1 MIQTNNDVHGQFA
14 GFFRDKA
21 LYPFAYLVSRR
32 LAEGHICLDLD
43 ELGGEIDTS
52 ILKVLPMVAAPG
64 SRQPFILQHNRLYL
78 ERYHRYETRI
88 LNRLSAFLNTEQKVA
103 QERTAAIQQHAD
115 LIRNL
120 FPQETDNAALPPDE
134 QLNWQLSAAVCGALN
149 DFTIITGGPGTGK
162 TATVARLLAVLYTL
176 EPELKV
182 ALVAPTG
189 KAAIRMAE
197 SLKNAKLDT
206 IPEITAK
213 FDGLEPMTVHR
224 LLRYVPDSPY
234 FRHNATNPLPYSLV
248 IVDEAS
254 MLDAALFSKLLD
266 AVAEGARLILLGDK
280 DQLAS
285 VEAGSLLGDLC
296 RLPGVVNSFDRS
308 RIDLISQFTAGFQA
322 EAGKLPALAGHVV
335 ELKRSRRFS
344 SLAGIG
350 LFSKAV
356 LQNNHPV
363 LEKIIIAGGN
373 EQVVLDSNYTENLFQ
388 EFVNGFEAY
397 ITAPDPYSA
406 LKKFNDIRV
415 LCAVRSGEQG
425 VDRVNRRVE
434 DLLRKKGLLNGNGET
449 YLNRPVMVTGNYYE
463 LGLFNGDVGI
473 MRPDSSGVLKVWFE
487 DSQGGVRDL
496 LPAYIPYLATV
507 FAMTIHKSQGSEY
520 DQVLI
525 VFPKAAD
532 ERILTREI
540 LYTAVTR
547 ARQKAVIQVSPEQ
560 LLTMAGTGVHRAS
573 GIKERINE
581 I

>member
-14 GFFRDKA
+14 NFFRDQA
-21 LYPFAYLVSRR
+21 LYPFAYLISKR

-43 ELGGEIDTS
+43 ELTSEIDPS
-52 ILKVLPMVAAPG
+52 VLQDLPMVAEPG
-64 SRQPFILQHNRLYL
+64 SRQPFILQNNRLYL
-78 ERYHRYETRI
+78 ERYHRYETKI
-88 LNRLSAFLNTEQKVA
+88 LNRLSAFLKSEQIVA
-103 QERTAAIQQHAD
+103 QGRIAAIQQHAD
-115 LIRNL
+115 LIRKL
-120 FPQETDNAALPPDE
+120 FPLETDNVALPPE
-134 QLNWQLSAAVCGALN
+134 EKLNWQLAAALCGALN

-162 TATVARLLAVLYTL
+162 TTTVARLLAILYIL

-182 ALVAPTG
+182 ALAAPTG
-189 KAAIRMAE
+189 KAALRMAE
-197 SLKNAKLDT
+197 SLKSAKLD
-206 IPEITAK
+206 ISPEIAAK
-213 FDGLEPMTVHR
+213 FDVLEPMTVHR
-224 LLRYVPDSPY
+224 LLRYVPNSPY
-234 FRHNATNPLPYSLV
+234 FKHNSANPLPYGLV

-266 AVAEGARLILLGDK
+266 AVADGARLILLGDK

-296 RLPGVVNSFDRS
+296 RLPGVVNSFDQS
-308 RIDLISQFTAGFQA
+308 RTDLISNFTQGFQA
-322 EAGKLPALAGHVV
+322 DPVTRSALAGHVV

-356 LQNNHPV
+356 LQNDRPV
-363 LEKIIIAGGN
+363 LEDIIKGAGN
-373 EQVVLDSNYTENLFQ
+373 EQVELDSNYTEELFQ
-388 EFVNGFEAY
+388 SFVKGFEAY
-397 ITAPDPYSA
+397 ITEPDPYTA
-406 LKKFNDIRV
+406 LKKFNDIRI

-434 DLLRKKGLLNGNGET
+434 DLFRKKGLLNGNGEI
-449 YLNRPVMVTGNYYE
+449 YLNRPVMVTGNHYE

-473 MRPDSSGVLKVWFE
+473 MRPDAAGVLKVWFE
-487 DSQGGVRDL
+487 DGQGGVRDL

-525 VFPKAAD
+525 MFPKAAD
-532 ERILTREI
+532 DRILTREI

-547 ARQKAVIQVSPEQ
+547 ARQKAFIQVSPEQ

-573 GIKERINE
+573 GIRDRINE

>member
-43 ELGGEIDTS
+43 ELGSEIDPS
-52 ILKVLPMVAAPG
+52 VLRDLPMVAEPG
-64 SRQPFILQHNRLYL
+64 SKQPFILQHNRLYL
-78 ERYHRYETRI
+78 ERYHRYETKI
-88 LNRLSAFLNTEQKVA
+88 LNRLSAFLKSEQIVA
-103 QERTAAIQQHAD
+103 QARIAVIQQHAE
-115 LIRNL
+115 LIRKL
-120 FPQETDNAALPPDE
+120 FPPETDNAALPPE
-134 QLNWQLSAAVCGALN
+134 EKLNWQLAAAVCGALN

-162 TATVARLLAVLYTL
+162 TTTVARLLAVLYTL

-182 ALVAPTG
+182 ALAAPTG
-189 KAAIRMAE
+189 KAALRMAE

-206 IPEITAK
+206 SPEIAAK
-213 FDGLEPMTVHR
+213 FDSQEPMTVHR

-234 FRHNATNPLPYSLV
+234 FKHNAANPLPYGLV

-296 RLPGVVNSFDRS
+296 RLPGVVNNFDQS
-308 RIDLISQFTAGFQA
+308 RAGLVSNFTAGFQVD
-322 EAGKLPALAGHVV
+322 AGPLPALAGHVV

-356 LQNNHPV
+356 LQNDRPV
-363 LEKIIIAGGN
+363 LENIIREDGN
-373 EQVVLDSNYTENLFQ
+373 EQVVLDSDYAEDLFQ
-388 EFVNGFEAY
+388 SFIKGFETY
-397 ITAPDPYSA
+397 ITESDPYTA
-406 LKKFNDIRV
+406 LKKFNDIRI
-415 LCAVRSGEQG
+415 LCAVRNGEQG

-434 DLLRKKGLLNGNGET
+434 DFLRKKGLLNGNGET
-449 YLNRPVMVTGNYYE
+449 YLNRPVMVTGNNYE

-473 MRPDSSGVLKVWFE
+473 MRPDAAGVLKVWFE
-487 DSQGGVRDL
+487 DGQGGVRDL
-496 LPAYIPYLATV
+496 MPAYIPYLATV

-525 VFPKAAD
+525 LFPKAAD

-547 ARQKAVIQVSPEQ
+547 ARQKAIIQVSPEQ
-560 LLTMAGTGVHRAS
+560 LLTMAATGVHRAS

>member
-21 LYPFAYLVSRR
+21 LYPFAYLVSKR

-43 ELGGEIDTS
+43 EVGADIDPS
-52 ILKVLPMVAAPG
+52 ILPQLPMVAEPG
-64 SRQPFILQHNRLYL
+64 GRQPFILQHNRLYL
-78 ERYHRYETRI
+78 ERYHRYETKI
-88 LNRLSAFLNTEQKVA
+88 LNRLSQFLHSEKKSA
-103 QERTAAIQQHAD
+103 QQRISAIQHHTD
-115 LIRNL
+115 LIRKL
-120 FPQETDNAALPPDE
+120 FPMETVDTALPPE
-134 QLNWQLSAAVCGALN
+134 EKLNWQLAAAVCGTLN

-162 TATVARLLAVLYTL
+162 TTTVARLLAVLYTL

-182 ALVAPTG
+182 ALAAPTG
-189 KAAIRMAE
+189 KAALRMAE

-206 IPEITAK
+206 SPEMTSK

-234 FRHNATNPLPYSLV
+234 FKHNAANPLPYGLV

-266 AVAEGARLILLGDK
+266 AVADGARLILLGDK

-296 RLPGVVNSFDRS
+296 RLPGVVNGFDQS
-308 RIDLISQFTAGFQA
+308 RTDLISNFTDGFQE
-322 EAGKLPALAGHVV
+322 EAGSLPALAGHVV

-356 LQNNHPV
+356 LQNDRAV
-363 LEKIIIAGGN
+363 LENIIGKGGN
-373 EQVVLDSNYTENLFQ
+373 EQVVLDSNYDEELFQ
-388 EFVNGFEAY
+388 SFVKGFEAY
-397 ITAPDPYSA
+397 LNESDPYTA
-406 LKKFNDIRV
+406 LKKFNDIRI
-415 LCAVRSGEQG
+415 LCAVRNGEQG

-434 DLLRKKGLLNGNGET
+434 DVLRKKGLLNGSGEI

-473 MRPDSSGVLKVWFE
+473 MRPDSTGVLKVWFE
-487 DSQGGVRDL
+487 DGQGGVRDL

-525 VFPKAAD
+525 LFPNAAD

-547 ARQKAVIQVSPEQ
+547 ARQKAYIQVNPEQ
-560 LLTMAGTGVHRAS
+560 LLTMAATGVHRAS

>member
-1 MIQTNNDVHGQFA
+1 MIKTNNDIHGQFA

-32 LAEGHICLDLD
+32 LAEGHICLELD
-43 ELGGEIDTS
+43 ELGNEIDPS
-52 ILKVLPMVAAPG
+52 VLRDLPMVAGPN

-88 LNRLSAFLNTEQKVA
+88 LNRLSTFLNAEQKVA
-103 QERTAAIQQHAD
+103 VERIAAIQQHVE
-115 LIRNL
+115 LIMNL
-120 FPQETDNAALPPDE
+120 FPHETGIAALPPDE
-134 QLNWQLSAAVCGALN
+134 QLNWQLTAAVCGALN

-162 TATVARLLAVLYTL
+162 TTTVARLLAVLYTL

-182 ALVAPTG
+182 ALAAPTG
-189 KAAIRMAE
+189 KAALRMAE
-197 SLKNAKLDT
+197 SLKKTKLDT
-206 IPEITAK
+206 SPEITAK

-234 FRHNATNPLPYSLV
+234 FRHTATNPLPYGLV

-285 VEAGSLLGDLC
+285 VEAGSLLGDIC
-296 RLPGVVNSFDRS
+296 RLPGVVNIFDQS
-308 RIDLISQFTAGFQA
+308 RTDLISQFTAGFQA
-322 EAGKLPALAGHVV
+322 EAGTLQALAGHVV

-356 LQNNHPV
+356 LQNDRPV
-363 LEKIIIAGGN
+363 LENIIKAGGN
-373 EQVVLDSNYTENLFQ
+373 EEVVLDTNYAEDLFRS
-388 EFVNGFEAY
+388 FVKNFEAY
-397 ITAPDPYSA
+397 TIESDTYNA
-406 LKKFNDIRV
+406 LKKFNNNRI
-415 LCAVRSGEQG
+415 LCAVRFGEQG
-425 VDRVNRRVE
+425 VDRVNLRVE

-449 YLNRPVMVTGNYYE
+449 YLNRPVMVTDNYYE

-487 DSQGGVRDL
+487 DGQGGVRDL
-496 LPAYIPYLATV
+496 LPAYIPYLTTV

-525 VFPKAAD
+525 LFPKAAD

-547 ARQKAVIQVSPEQ
+547 ARQKVVIQVSPEQ
-560 LLTMAGTGVHRAS
+560 LLTMAGTSVHRAS
-573 GIKERINE
+573 GIKDRINE

>member
-21 LYPFAYLVSRR
+21 LYPFAYLVSKR

-43 ELGGEIDTS
+43 EAGADIDLS
-52 ILKVLPMVAAPG
+52 VLPQLPMVAEPG
-64 SRQPFILQHNRLYL
+64 GRQPFILQHNRLYL
-78 ERYHRYETRI
+78 ERYHRYETKI
-88 LNRLSAFLNTEQKVA
+88 LKRLSQFLHSDKNAA
-103 QERTAAIQQHAD
+103 QQRIAAIQRHAE
-115 LIRNL
+115 LIRKL
-120 FPQETDNAALPPDE
+120 FPMETVDAALPPE
-134 QLNWQLSAAVCGALN
+134 EKLNWQLAAAVCGTLN

-162 TATVARLLAVLYTL
+162 TTTVARLLAVLYTL

-182 ALVAPTG
+182 ALAAPTG
-189 KAAIRMAE
+189 KAALRMAE

-206 IPEITAK
+206 SPEINAK

-234 FRHNATNPLPYSLV
+234 FKHNATNPLPYGMV

-266 AVAEGARLILLGDK
+266 AVADGARLILLGDK

-296 RLPGVVNSFDRS
+296 RLPGVVNSFDQS
-308 RIDLISQFTAGFQA
+308 RTDLISNFTDGFQA
-322 EAGKLPALAGHVV
+322 EAGSLPALAGHVV

-356 LQNNHPV
+356 LQNDRAV
-363 LEKIIIAGGN
+363 LENIIGNGGN
-373 EQVVLDSNYTENLFQ
+373 EEVVLDSSYTEELFQ
-388 EFVNGFEAY
+388 SFVKGFEAY
-397 ITAPDPYSA
+397 INESDPYTA
-406 LKKFNDIRV
+406 LKKFNDIRI
-415 LCAVRSGEQG
+415 LCAVRNGEQG

-434 DLLRKKGLLNGNGET
+434 DILRKKGLLNGSGDV

-473 MRPDSSGVLKVWFE
+473 MRQDSSGVLKVWF
-487 DSQGGVRDL
+487 DDGQGGVRDL

-525 VFPKAAD
+525 LFPKAAD
-532 ERILTREI
+532 DRILTREI

-547 ARQKAVIQVSPEQ
+547 ARQKAYIQVNPEQ
-560 LLTMAGTGVHRAS
+560 LLTMAATGVHRAS

>member
-1 MIQTNNDVHGQFA
+1 
-14 GFFRDKA
+14 
-21 LYPFAYLVSRR
+21 
-32 LAEGHICLDLD
+32 
-43 ELGGEIDTS
+43 
-52 ILKVLPMVAAPG
+52 
-64 SRQPFILQHNRLYL
+64 
-78 ERYHRYETRI
+78 
-88 LNRLSAFLNTEQKVA
+88 
-103 QERTAAIQQHAD
+103 
-115 LIRNL
+115 L
-120 FPQETDNAALPPDE
+120 FPPETDNAALPPE
-134 QLNWQLSAAVCGALN
+134 EKLNWQLAAAVCGALN

-162 TATVARLLAVLYTL
+162 TTTVARLLAMLYNL

-182 ALVAPTG
+182 ALAAPTG
-189 KAAIRMAE
+189 KAALRMAE

-206 IPEITAK
+206 SPVIAAK

-224 LLRYVPDSPY
+224 LLRYIPDSPY
-234 FRHNATNPLPYSLV
+234 FRHNAANPLPYGLV

-296 RLPGVVNSFDRS
+296 RLPGVVNNFDQS
-308 RIDLISQFTAGFQA
+308 RADLINNFTAGFQA
-322 EAGKLPALAGHVV
+322 DAGPLPALAGHVV

-356 LQNNHPV
+356 LQNDRPV
-363 LEKIIIAGGN
+363 LENIIREAGN
-373 EQVVLDSNYTENLFQ
+373 EQVVLDSDYAEDLFQ
-388 EFVNGFEAY
+388 SFIKGFETY
-397 ITAPDPYSA
+397 ITESDPYTA
-406 LKKFNDIRV
+406 LKKFNDIRI
-415 LCAVRSGEQG
+415 LCAVRNGEQG

-434 DLLRKKGLLNGNGET
+434 DFLRKKGLLNGNGET

-473 MRPDSSGVLKVWFE
+473 MRPDAAGVLKVWFE
-487 DSQGGVRDL
+487 DGQGGVRDL

-520 DQVLI
+520 DHVLI
-525 VFPKAAD
+525 LFPKAAD

-547 ARQKAVIQVSPEQ
+547 ARKKAIIQVSPEQ
-560 LLTMAGTGVHRAS
+560 LLTMAATGVHRAS